1 MKEINYILKRVLQ
14 MIPVL
19 LLVMVLIFALIR
31 FIPGDPADVM
41 LGARATE
48 ESRAML
54 HAKMGID
61 KPIYEQFFLFMKNC
75 LRLDFGESILSG
87 EPVSQILA
95 RRFQVTA
102 SLTGMTALFTMLLA
116 LPIGYFSG
124 VNKHNAAGKA
134 VNTSALVVM
143 AVPAFWVGILLMY
156 FFGLKLHW
164 FPISGW
170 GDTLG
175 EHVWSLILPAF
186 TQSLGI
192 SALLIRNMQ
201 NEVAQILKYATRN
214 SLIIL
219 DEVGRGTS
227 TFDGMS
233 IARAVMEYIHEKIK
247 AKTLF
252 ATHYHQLIELENIM
266 EGVKN
271 YSVAVK
277 ERGNDIV
284 FLRRIVRGGSDKSYG
299 VHVARL
305 AGLPKKVL
313 ERANEFLKEYDSEG
327 PKQAQP
333 AQQQDG
339 GMMGSLF
346 GSALQQRLANMDVM
360 SMTPIEAMNTLYKL
374 QEEAKREGGA
384 L

>member
-1 MKEINYILKRVLQ
+1 MCSQQSKGAKYPQKSFNCADTFSLKITRFHAALKPIFRSLKPFQ
-14 MIPVL
+14 AFSSLLNLGARDFSFYMNTHIPVL

-134 VNTSALVVM
+134 INTSALVVM

-170 GDTLG
+170 GDTFG

-201 NEVAQILKYATRN
+201 NEVAQIFTIDYVDFARSKGLAPMRVRVWYILRN
-214 SLIIL
+214 VMISTTTLFSIGIASMLGGSVIIETVFSLPGLGSLIMSSIL
-219 DEVGRGTS
+219 
-227 TFDGMS
+227 
-233 IARAVMEYIHEKIK
+233 ARDYPAVQGCVI
-247 AKTLF
+247 LF
-252 ATHYHQLIELENIM
+252 AVIIM
-266 EGVKN
+266 AVN
-271 YSVAVK
+271 LLTDILYSVLDPRV
-277 ERGNDIV
+277 
-284 FLRRIVRGGSDKSYG
+284 
-299 VHVARL
+299 
-305 AGLPKKVL
+305 
-313 ERANEFLKEYDSEG
+313 
-327 PKQAQP
+327 
-333 AQQQDG
+333 
-339 GMMGSLF
+339 
-346 GSALQQRLANMDVM
+346 
-360 SMTPIEAMNTLYKL
+360 KL
-374 QEEAKREGGA
+374 Q
-384 L
+384 

>member
-1 MKEINYILKRVLQ
+1 MSVKEINYILKRVLQ

-134 VNTSALVVM
+134 INTSALVVM

-170 GDTLG
+170 GDTFG
-175 EHVWSLILPAF
+175 EPGW
-186 TQSLGI
+186 
-192 SALLIRNMQ
+192 AL
-201 NEVAQILKYATRN
+201 
-214 SLIIL
+214 
-219 DEVGRGTS
+219 
-227 TFDGMS
+227 
-233 IARAVMEYIHEKIK
+233 
-247 AKTLF
+247 
-252 ATHYHQLIELENIM
+252 
-266 EGVKN
+266 
-271 YSVAVK
+271 
-277 ERGNDIV
+277 
-284 FLRRIVRGGSDKSYG
+284 
-299 VHVARL
+299 
-305 AGLPKKVL
+305 
-313 ERANEFLKEYDSEG
+313 
-327 PKQAQP
+327 
-333 AQQQDG
+333 
-339 GMMGSLF
+339 
-346 GSALQQRLANMDVM
+346 
-360 SMTPIEAMNTLYKL
+360 
-374 QEEAKREGGA
+374 
-384 L
+384 